1 MKQALRNT
9 KGLKRIGALIS
20 IIALVLTLGTGC
32 GTTNVS
38 QKSDN
43 TQTKAVKYPTRPINI
58 IVPFGAGGGA
68 DQLGR
73 LLSKELGQSLGVSL
87 PVVNMAGASGTVGLT
102 KLVTEPADGYN
113 LYVYVTD
120 THATLSGA
128 NPAYKLEEITP
139 VARLLKAP
147 SCLFVATDSPFK
159 TWADLEKNIKANP
172 GQVKVA
178 GNGEG
183 SVDDVAL
190 TYLEK
195 NHGLKVNKIPYANPG
210 ERYTSII
217 GGHADVLYEQP
228 GDVAQYIDQKQMR
241 PVLVFDEK
249 RLAEFPD
256 VPCTGELGMKI
267 FLPFD
272 RTIMVKAGT
281 SPEVITILSDAMKK
295 IYDTSPDFQKFL
307 KANYTTQDSYLGPED
322 AKKALQ
328 DSVETM
334 KKALGK

>member
-1 MKQALRNT
+1 MKRVLSSM
-9 KGLKRIGALIS
+9 GLKKIGTLLLVIV
-20 IIALVLTLGTGC
+20 LVLSIGTGC
-32 GTTNVS
+32 GTTSVS
-38 QKSDN
+38 QKADN

-58 IVPFGAGGGA
+58 IVPFGPGGGA

-73 LLSKELGQSLGVSL
+73 LLSKELSQMLGVSL
-87 PVVNMAGASGTVGLT
+87 PVVNMAGASGSVGMT

-113 LYVYVTD
+113 IYVYVTD
-120 THATLSGA
+120 THATLAGA
-128 NPAYKLEEITP
+128 NPAFKLSEFTP
-139 VARLLKAP
+139 VARMLKAP
-147 SCLFVATDSPFK
+147 SALLVPMNSPYK
-159 TWADLEKNIKANP
+159 TWADLEKKIKENP
-172 GQVKVA
+172 GQVKFA

-195 NHGLKVNKIPYANPG
+195 NHGLQVNKVPFSNPG
-210 ERYTSII
+210 ERYTSIL

-241 PVLVFDEK
+241 PILIFDEK
-249 RLAEFPD
+249 RLDAFPD

-272 RTIMVKAGT
+272 RTIIVKAGT
-281 SPEVITILSDAMKK
+281 PPEIIKTLEDALKK
-295 IYDTSPDFQKFL
+295 VYDSSPDFQKFL
-307 KANYTTQDSYLGPED
+307 KVNYTTADSFLGSEGS
-322 AKKALQ
+322 KKALAE
-328 DSVETM
+328 SVETM